1 MRFNSGL
8 GGLVKR
14 RDVTQGTLRLW
25 WLAAAAFVVVTA
37 SIMVW
42 PFAPGDV
49 EQEQTPLPGIEA
61 MTPAETPVQANSEQ
75 LVKLDVIESKPYFRD
90 EIQRELAHV
99 DPEVDGW
106 DTESINDA
114 ASAILKKVGQ
124 YLAAVV
130 QGETPDVAKL
140 PVGTFAAST
149 LLPAELPEVYRDDVV
164 TVRRWTGQ
172 APQLQQVDFETT
184 VLQLVSPWK
193 ENAADFRTAF
203 KIIRVSMEG
212 QRAAT
217 LVKAQ
222 LSGQT
227 SGRRIQH
234 NAYWLCRWQRNETAP
249 KLQLRSIQLSRL
261 EEVVTN
267 QPETLLTDCTEA
279 VLGQTDS
286 FREQFSHGIDYW
298 RDRLDWRLGVDFAGP
313 HGLAVGDVNGDDLP
327 DLFVCESGGLP
338 NRLFV
343 QNADGTARDISEI
356 AGIDW
361 LEPATSALLVDMD
374 NDGDQDLLFTS
385 GRFFVSCENNGDA
398 TFELQNVESMTGV
411 ARSLSAADFDGDG
424 RLDVYVCCYLQRE
437 ATLDDVGM
445 GMPMPYHD
453 ANNGPANVC
462 FRNLGDWKY
471 TDVTDAVGL
480 GQNNQKFSYAAAWED
495 YDNDGDLDLYVA
507 NDFGRNNLYQNTN
520 GQFRDVAAEAGVE
533 DIATGMSV
541 SWADYNRDGHMDLYV
556 GNMFSTAG
564 NRVMYQRRFQSETDE
579 ATRDVFRRLARGN
592 SLFVNN
598 GDGTFRDVSE
608 TAGVTFGRWAWASM
622 FMDLNND
629 GWEDIVVGNGMIT
642 SEEDTGDL

>member
-1 MRFNSGL
+1 MT
-8 GGLVKR
+8 R
-14 RDVTQGTLRLW
+14 RESTQEALSLRW
-25 WLAAAAFVVVTA
+25 PYGAAFVVIAAGLTVWFFA
-37 SIMVW
+37 S
-42 PFAPGDV
+42 GDV
-49 EQEQTPLPGIEA
+49 EPEPSP
-61 MTPAETPVQANSEQ
+61 QANDQRMSSTESVGQVNPGQ
-75 LVKLDVIESKPYFRD
+75 LARLDVPESTPYFRA

-106 DTESINDA
+106 DTESINDGA
-114 ASAILKKVGQ
+114 GVILKKIGE
-124 YLAAVV
+124 YLASMV
-130 QGETPDVAKL
+130 QGENADVAKL
-140 PVGTFAAST
+140 PVEQFAASV
-149 LLPAELPEVYRDDVV
+149 LLPSDMSEAYRDDVV
-164 TVRRWTGQ
+164 VVRRWNGT
-172 APQLQQVDFETT
+172 PSELQPVEFTEIAR
-184 VLQLVSPWK
+184 QLVTPWK
-193 ENAADFRTAF
+193 ESVTEFRTAF
-203 KIIRVSMEG
+203 KIIRVSVNG
-212 QRAAT
+212 PLADT

-227 SGRRIQH
+227 TGRRIQH
-234 NAYWLCRWQRNETAP
+234 NAYWLCRWQRGDADP
-249 KLQLRSIQLSRL
+249 KLQLQSIQLRKL

-267 QPETLLTDCTEA
+267 QQETLLTDCTEA

-286 FREQFSHGIDYW
+286 FRQQLSFGIDYW

-313 HGLAVGDVNGDDLP
+313 HGLAVGDVNGDNLP

-338 NRLFV
+338 NRLYL
-343 QNADGTARDISEI
+343 QNADGTARDASDL
-356 AGIDW
+356 AGINW

-385 GRFFVSCENNGDA
+385 GRFFISCENNGDGV
-398 TFELQNVESMTGV
+398 FELQNVESMTGV
-411 ARSLSAADFDGDG
+411 ARSLAAADFDGDG
-424 RLDVYVCCYLQRE
+424 RLDVYVCCYLRRE

-453 ANNGPANVC
+453 ANNGPPNVC
-462 FRNLGDWKY
+462 FRNLGNWQY
-471 TDVTDAVGL
+471 EDVTDAVGL

-495 YDNDGDLDLYVA
+495 YDNDGDVDLYVA
-507 NDFGRNNLYQNTN
+507 NDFGRNNLYQNTS
-520 GQFRDVAAEAGVE
+520 GKFRDVAAEAGVE

-541 SWADYNRDGHMDLYV
+541 SWGDYNRDGHMDLYV

-564 NRVMYQRRFQSETDE
+564 NRVMYQRRFQAETDD

-608 TAGVTFGRWAWASM
+608 AAGVTFGRWAWASM

-642 SEEDTGDL
+642 SVEDTGDL